1 MNKNESKYFNTARLM
16 DEALLLLLDKKEY
29 EFITVKE
36 ICQKA
41 GVNRSTFYLHYEGVE
56 DLFRETVEM
65 INERFFQTFNN
76 KKLDVQGSST
86 ADCFLIT
93 PEFLTPYLNFI
104 LQNKRVFRLLYTKP
118 KLFGSENTFNRMYAE
133 LFAPILRKF
142 GTSEQNMPYVFGYYA
157 GGITSVVKC
166 WAENDCDKPVDE
178 LVALITA
185 LLPRSLAEGKV
196 DVIK

>member
-196 DVIK
+196 DVVK

>member
-1 MNKNESKYFNTARLM
+1 M

-41 GVNRSTFYLHYEGVE
+41 GVNRSTFYLHYEGVD

-65 INERFFQTFNN
+65 INERFFEAFNGE
-76 KKLDVQGSST
+76 KIDVQGSST

-166 WAENDCDKPVDE
+166 WTENDCDKPVDE
-178 LVALITA
+178 LIALITA
-185 LLPRSLAEGKV
+185 LLPRSLAEGKIDV
-196 DVIK
+196 DK

>member
-41 GVNRSTFYLHYEGVE
+41 GINRSTFYLHYEGVDE
-56 DLFRETVEM
+56 LFRETVEM

-93 PEFLTPYLNFI
+93 PDFLTPYLNFI

-178 LVALITA
+178 LIALITA

-196 DVIK
+196 DVVK

>member
-41 GVNRSTFYLHYEGVE
+41 GVNRSTFYLHYEGVD

-178 LVALITA
+178 LIALITT

-196 DVIK
+196 DVVK

>member
-41 GVNRSTFYLHYEGVE
+41 GVNRSTFYLHYEGVD

-65 INERFFQTFNN
+65 INERFFEAFNGE
-76 KKLDVQGSST
+76 KIDVQGSST

-118 KLFGSENTFNRMYAE
+118 KLFGSENTFSRMYAE

-196 DVIK
+196 DVVK

>member
-41 GVNRSTFYLHYEGVE
+41 GVNRSTFYLHYEGVD

-196 DVIK
+196 DVVK

>member
-41 GVNRSTFYLHYEGVE
+41 GVNRSTFYLHYEGVDE
-56 DLFRETVEM
+56 LFRETVEM

-196 DVIK
+196 DVVK

>member
-41 GVNRSTFYLHYEGVE
+41 GVNRSTFYLHYEGVD

-166 WAENDCDKPVDE
+166 WTENDCDKPVDE
-178 LVALITA
+178 LIALITT
-185 LLPRSLAEGKV
+185 LLPRSLAEDKIDV
-196 DVIK
+196 DK

>member
-65 INERFFQTFNN
+65 ISKRFFEAFNGE
-76 KKLDVQGSST
+76 KIDVQGLS
-86 ADCFLIT
+86 AVDCFLIT
-93 PEFLTPYLNFI
+93 PKFLTPYLNFI
-104 LQNKRVFRLLYTKP
+104 LQNKRVFRLLHTKP
-118 KLFGSENTFNRMYAE
+118 KLFGSETTFNRMYAE
-133 LFAPILRKF
+133 LFVPILRKF
-142 GTSEQNMPYVFGYYA
+142 GTPERDIPYIFGYYV

-178 LVALITA
+178 LVALIMA

-196 DVIK
+196 DVDK

>member
-41 GVNRSTFYLHYEGVE
+41 GVNRSTFYLHYEGVD

-65 INERFFQTFNN
+65 INERFFEAFNGE
-76 KKLDVQGSST
+76 KIDVQGSST

-142 GTSEQNMPYVFGYYA
+142 GISEQNMPYVFGYYA

-196 DVIK
+196 DVVK

>member
-185 LLPRSLAEGKV
+185 LLPRSLAEDKI
-196 DVIK
+196 DVVK

>member
-166 WAENDCDKPVDE
+166 WTENDCDKPVDE